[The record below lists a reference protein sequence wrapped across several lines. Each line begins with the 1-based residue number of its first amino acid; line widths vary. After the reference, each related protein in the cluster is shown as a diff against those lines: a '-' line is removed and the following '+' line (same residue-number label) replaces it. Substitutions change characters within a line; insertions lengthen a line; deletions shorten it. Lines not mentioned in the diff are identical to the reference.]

1 MSVYCFIS
9 FAKKLPQK
17 RKVNYRGPVTV
28 LPYKTHKEIPYKM
41 GLQAPIVLNSSV
53 GSLCALSIDSCAVF
67 SVIKTSKRISIDT
80 AGSDAFILVNLPN
93 VKGDTFEASRKIASQ
108 FLEMLPRRLH
118 DEGHKLAQTC
128 KWKRNSPNFVLRSRE
143 IFAPARNDKKRS
155 KHKKQETECTL
166 YVPYLSNWFT
176 ERHTKARCKLTN
188 VIGSY
193 TTDTKYCWKE
203 IKAKFPEF
211 RPLFSR
217 NFAPAK
223 W

>member
-1 MSVYCFIS
+1 
-9 FAKKLPQK
+9 
-17 RKVNYRGPVTV
+17 
-28 LPYKTHKEIPYKM
+28 M

-53 GSLCALSIDSCAVF
+53 GSLCALSIDSCENR
-67 SVIKTSKRISIDT
+67 KSIDT

-108 FLEMLPRRLH
+108 FLEMLHRRLH

-166 YVPYLSNWFT
+166 YVP
-176 ERHTKARCKLTN
+176 
-188 VIGSY
+188 
-193 TTDTKYCWKE
+193 
-203 IKAKFPEF
+203 
-211 RPLFSR
+211 
-217 NFAPAK
+217 
-223 W
+223 